1 MWTGESLAATIFVA
15 DRTISG
21 STFFTGENLSSALTW
36 T

>member
-1 MWTGESLAATIFVA
+1 MWTGESLAATISVA